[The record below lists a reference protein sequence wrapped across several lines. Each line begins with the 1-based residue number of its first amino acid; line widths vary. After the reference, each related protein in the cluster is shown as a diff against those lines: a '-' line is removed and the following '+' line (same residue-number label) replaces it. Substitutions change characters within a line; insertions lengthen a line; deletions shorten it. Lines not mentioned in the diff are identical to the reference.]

1 MQVPTSAH
9 EPSTNPGH
17 TLRRELYTAREL
29 GRMLAPRSI
38 AVVGASETLGNF
50 GRRALENLC
59 DYQGS
64 VHAVNPKYR
73 EIAGR
78 PCVANLAAL
87 PDVPDCVVVA
97 VPRERVEAVVQ
108 EAAAIGAGGVIVYA
122 SGYAETGMPERVR
135 EQERLAVIG
144 RAAGMPIIGP
154 NCIGIINHAMRC
166 GLSFMPYYAQ
176 VPALTGHVALVSQSG
191 AMGYV
196 FVQAPQRGI
205 GFTHYLASGN
215 SCDADVCD
223 LASYLVDQ
231 PEVKVIGLLFEGL
244 SDGARLL
251 ALGARARAAGKT
263 IVVYKM
269 TAGEAS
275 GRAALSHTGS
285 LAGSDA
291 AYRAAFDKA
300 GMIAVDDIEAVLETA
315 SFFAKAPSPSGLGP
329 AVLVGSGGAGVIA
342 AAKAEA
348 AGLAL
353 PQPDAAARAL
363 LSAEIPDFG
372 STANPCDLTAQVL
385 NNAGSFERCMQAFLD
400 RPEFDSLVFPVVYSH
415 AQATPLRYELMR
427 KFATL
432 YPGKVLC
439 ALWYSE
445 WLEGPGS
452 REYETDHDI
461 ALFRSTARCMQTL
474 AAWHRRAERAK
485 WPATPRR
492 TTPQALVLDA
502 GTMTERASKAALAA
516 YGIRVTRERLAA
528 DLPTALAAAEAIGYP
543 VALKIECP
551 DIAHKTDA
559 GVVRLAITSADALRQ
574 AYAEISAAA
583 AHITPPARIAGVLV
597 SEMIA
602 TGLEMMVGVTRDP
615 QFGPVVTVAMGGV
628 LVELLGDV
636 QVGLAP
642 VTPAEAIDMIDRLK
656 GRKLLDGYR
665 GSKRVDIDALVDV
678 IVRVSELAA
687 DHAQRISEIDV
698 NPVIMGGQGAIAVDA
713 LIVVSAVGAL

>member
-1 MQVPTSAH
+1 MPGPTSTH
-9 EPSTNPGH
+9 EPSANPDPAATRG
-17 TLRRELYTAREL
+17 LYTAREL

-38 AVVGASETLGNF
+38 AVVGASEAVGNF

-87 PDVPDCVVVA
+87 PSVPDCVVVA
-97 VPRERVEAVVQ
+97 VARERVEAVVE

-122 SGYAETGMPERVR
+122 SGYAETGIPERVR
-135 EQERLAVIG
+135 EQERLAAIG
-144 RAAGMPIIGP
+144 RSAGMPIIGP

-166 GLSFMPYYAQ
+166 GLSFMPYYAEI
-176 VPALTGHVALVSQSG
+176 PALTGHVALVSQSG

-244 SDGARLL
+244 SYGARLM
-251 ALGARARAAGKT
+251 ALGERARAAGKT

-275 GRAALSHTGS
+275 RRAALSHTGS

-300 GMIAVDDIEAVLETA
+300 GMIVVDDIEAVLETA
-315 SFFAKAPSPSGLGP
+315 SFFAKAPPPSGVGP

-348 AGLAL
+348 AGLVL
-353 PQPDAAARAL
+353 PHPDAATRAL

-385 NNAGSFERCMQAFLD
+385 NNAGSFERCMQTFLD
-400 RPEFDSLVFPVVYSH
+400 RREFDSLVFPVVYSH
-415 AQATPLRYELMR
+415 AQSTPLRYELMR

-439 ALWYSE
+439 ALWYPE

-452 REYETDHDI
+452 REYETDPDI

-474 AAWHRRAERAK
+474 AAWHRRAERAA

-492 TTPQALVLDA
+492 TMPQALALDA
-502 GTMTERASKAALAA
+502 GTMTERASKAALVA
-516 YGIRVTRERLAA
+516 YGIRVTNERLAT
-528 DLPTALAAAEAIGYP
+528 DLPAALAAAEVIGYP
-543 VALKIECP
+543 VALKIESP
-551 DIAHKTDA
+551 DIAHKTDV
-559 GVVRLAITSADALRQ
+559 GVVRLAITGADALRL
-574 AYAEISAAA
+574 AYADISAAA
-583 AHITPPARIAGVLV
+583 GRITPAPRVAGVLV

-602 TGLEMMVGVTRDP
+602 SGVEMMVGVTRDP
-615 QFGPVVTVAMGGV
+615 QFGPIVTVAMGGV

-642 VTPAEAIDMIDRLK
+642 VTPAEALNMIDRLK

-665 GSKRVDIDALVDV
+665 GSRRVDIDALVDV
-678 IVRVSELAA
+678 MVRVSELAA
-687 DHAQRISEIDV
+687 DHAQRIAEIDV
-698 NPVIMGGQGAIAVDA
+698 NPVIISEHGAIAVDA
-713 LIVVSAVGAL
+713 LLVVPAIGTV